1 MDISFK
7 PMEERFE
14 KLLELYP
21 PLPANKILPQWYKDT
36 KLGNKFDTFKN
47 IKPQTIKDCP
57 AIQDFVTTGFVI
69 RLWGHFYFHTEYD
82 ENNVKVR
89 QVWDFTPRMYK
100 GENIK
105 DYVSTHG
112 YAQHEMIE
120 LQRTLNGDVLKFKL
134 PYTIQVP
141 EGYNVMF
148 VDPFYH
154 ERKDI
159 RFLSGIVEQDKWS
172 YVQFPFEVMKDSFM
186 IEAGTPLILAI
197 PYKRENEKLNLKI
210 LQGDDKYY
218 KKVQDDIYELFLT
231 TETYRSKNYNN
242 ENN

>member
-1 MDISFK
+1 MQIIFR

-21 PLPANKILPQWYKDT
+21 PVQANKLLPQWYKDT
-36 KLGNKFDTFKN
+36 KLSDKFETFKGS
-47 IKPQTIKDCP
+47 KPQTIKDCP

-69 RLWGHFYFHTEYD
+69 RLWGHFYYHTEYD
-82 ENNVKVR
+82 DNNVAIR
-89 QVWDFTPRMYK
+89 QTWDFTPRMFNS
-100 GENIK
+100 EHIS

-120 LQRTLNGDVLKFKL
+120 LKKTINGDVLKFKL
-134 PYTIQVP
+134 PYSIEVP

-159 RFLSGIVEQDKWS
+159 RFLSGIIEQDKWS
-172 YVQFPFEVMKDSFM
+172 YVQFPFEILKDSFM
-186 IEAGTPLILAI
+186 IEAGSPLILAI
-197 PYKRENEKLNLKI
+197 PYKREQEKLTLEVLK
-210 LQGDDKYY
+210 GNAEYY
-218 KKVQDDIYELFLT
+218 KKVNDDIYELFLT
-231 TETYRSKNYNN
+231 TDTYRKKNYNEDN
-242 ENN
+242 